1 MPIKW
6 LPERSCE
13 VNRINHSSHNGKGGG
28 QVGTLVIGTKVQ
40 IMVKMMVV
48 NVEDL
53 SWIFNMLEDKVYSKD
68 VHILKD
74 SPDPNP
80 STHRQVPACN
90 A

>member
-1 MPIKW
+1 M
-6 LPERSCE
+6 
-13 VNRINHSSHNGKGGG
+13 
-28 QVGTLVIGTKVQ
+28 GTLGIGTKVQ
-40 IMVKMMVV
+40 IMVVMMVV
-48 NVEDL
+48 NGKHL

-80 STHRQVPACN
+80 STHRQVSACN